1 MKLLEKNIGKTF
13 SDINHTNVF
22 SGQSTKA
29 TEIKAEINRRDL
41 IQQIRFCTA
50 KEIISKMKTLPTYG
64 EKIFANDVMDKGLI
78 SKIYKQHV
86 QLKNKKTNN
95 PAEKQAEDPRRH
107 TDGHSTHEKVHYQRN
122 ANQNYNKGPP
132 HMGQDGYHLK
142 VYK

>member
-64 EKIFANDVMDKGLI
+64 EKIFAHDVMDKGLI

-86 QLKNKKTNN
+86 QLKNKKTIN
-95 PAEKQAEDPRRH
+95 PAEK
-107 TDGHSTHEKVHYQRN
+107 
-122 ANQNYNKGPP
+122 
-132 HMGQDGYHLK
+132 
-142 VYK
+142 